1 MKKHESFSTPESLFE
16 GLKTLEVAPPPA
28 VWADIEK
35 SLNQRSRFRF
45 VWLFGALGLIGAGTL
60 WMFLGSRNPE
70 TPNLTIASSLPHA
83 VTRTS
88 NAVSEPSEA
97 VAKPENKRVSEAKP
111 QVPSAQSAAP
121 IRVDEEAVT
130 KVKTGSGNSQS
141 ELQPSQTS
149 DALAATP
156 IRRATKNTANT
167 SAAVPRMRVPSGP
180 HTQAWASLD
189 SKATPTLETAWPA
202 MDALRSPAAEIPRR
216 KRKAYNTIELFVGAG
231 TFNQNLHMASD
242 HADTLEFFARPGL
255 MIQGGLQWALNP
267 SLSIETSVA
276 WSKNTWD
283 SPASLIVEPN
293 ASSNS
298 SDVFLSTPYVFSQ
311 VTDPEAV
318 SSLMAAYAAQREA
331 RLEHVLSYMHYR
343 VGLNYKMVDFR
354 KMSFYVMLQAEYMQI
369 QSYRGQITTGEFTLP
384 YAVDGFRKG
393 VMGIRPGIGLG
404 YRISP
409 RIQFFSEAATALRTS
424 YLTEHSGWRIYEN
437 PYGLVAGIR
446 FGR

>member
-70 TPNLTIASSLPHA
+70 IPNEAMASSLPHA

-88 NAVSEPSEA
+88 NALAAVSEAA
-97 VAKPENKRVSEAKP
+97 VKPDNKRVSEAKP
-111 QVPSAQSAAP
+111 QVHVAQSAAP
-121 IRVDEEAVT
+121 IRLDEEAAV
-130 KVKTGSGNSQS
+130 KVNSGSRNSQP
-141 ELQPSQTS
+141 ELQPRQTS
-149 DALAATP
+149 DAQVAAP
-156 IRRATKNTANT
+156 KLRASKHTANT
-167 SAAVPRMRVPSGP
+167 GTAVSNLNVPTRPYNS
-180 HTQAWASLD
+180 AWASMD
-189 SKATPTLETAWPA
+189 SKGTPALETVWPT

-255 MIQGGLQWALNP
+255 MIQGGLQWSLNP

-283 SPASLIVEPN
+283 SPANLIVEPN

-318 SSLMAAYAAQREA
+318 SGLMAAYAAKREA
-331 RLEHVLSYMHYR
+331 RLEHVLSYLHYR
-343 VGLNYKMVDFR
+343 VGLNYKMVDYR